1 MTTATLEKPCEKTIV
16 KQLLADAVAAS
27 ASDLHINVGMPPVQ
41 RIHTELLLTKNEP
54 ITAKQAEDMVMEMV
68 GPQRYKEFQEQ
79 RDLDFSTTIEG
90 GYRFRVNAHYQK
102 ETVALSFH
110 LIPNKIPDIKKIN
123 LPQAIIDLTNLPRG
137 LVLVTGQTGS
147 GKSTTLAAM
156 IGLINQTTSKRIITM
171 EDPIE
176 YAFENDKCMI
186 EQREIG
192 ADCPTFASGLKHALR
207 QDPEVILVGEMR
219 DLETTSATITA
230 AETGHLVFSTL
241 HTMNAAQTVERAIDI
256 YPPGQQN
263 QIRAMLSNTLQAVV
277 SQTLFKRV
285 DKPGM
290 VPGIEIMICN
300 PAIRNC
306 IRENRIHEIPNTI
319 TTSRKLGM
327 QEMDMSIAELYFKG
341 MISKEDALESATN
354 AARMEKTIAPENKEI
369 FLRQLQLQSQMA
381 ANSQPM
387 RN

>member
-1 MTTATLEKPCEKTIV
+1 MSNTAVIEEVKEKTNI
-16 KQLLADAVAAS
+16 KQLLANAVKAG
-27 ASDLHINVGMPPVQ
+27 ASDLHINVGMPPVH
-41 RIHTELLLTKNEP
+41 RIHTELILTKDEA
-54 ITAKQAEDMVMEMV
+54 ITAKQSQDMVLEMV
-68 GPQRYKEFQEQ
+68 GPQRYKEFEHE

-102 ETVALSFH
+102 ETVALSFR
-110 LIPNKIPDIKKIN
+110 LIPNKIPDIKTIN
-123 LPQAIIDLTNLPRG
+123 VPKAIIELTNLPRG

-156 IGLINQTTSKRIITM
+156 IGLINNTTSKRIITM

-176 YAFENDKCMI
+176 YAFDNDKCMI

-241 HTMNAAQTVERAIDI
+241 HTMNAAQTIERAIDI
-256 YPPGQQN
+256 YPAGQQN
-263 QIRAMLSNTLQAVV
+263 QIRAMLSNTLQAVI
-277 SQTLFKRV
+277 SQTLFKRI

-306 IRENRIHEIPNTI
+306 IRENRIHEIPNII
-319 TTSRKLGM
+319 TTSRKMGM
-327 QEMDMSIAELYFKG
+327 QEMDMSIAELFFKG
-341 MISKEDALESATN
+341 MISKEDALTSATN
-354 AARMEKTIAPENKEI
+354 AARMEKTIAPENKEM
-369 FLRQLQLQSQMA
+369 FLRQLQYQS
-381 ANSQPM
+381 N
-387 RN
+387 

>member
-1 MTTATLEKPCEKTIV
+1 MTTEISEKTLV
-16 KQLLADAVAAS
+16 KKLLSDAVAAG
-27 ASDLHINVGMPPVQ
+27 ASDLHINVGMPPMQ
-41 RIHTELLLTKNEP
+41 RIHTELTLTKDDP
-54 ITAKQAEDMVMEMV
+54 ITGKQAEEMVLEMV
-68 GPQRYKEFQEQ
+68 GPDRYKVFKEHC
-79 RDLDFSTTIEG
+79 DYDFSTTIEG

-102 ETVALSFH
+102 ETIGISFR
-110 LIPNKIPDIKKIN
+110 LIPNKIPDIAKIN
-123 LPQAIIDLTNLPRG
+123 LPQAIINLTDLPRG

-156 IGLINQTTSKRIITM
+156 IGRINATSAKRIITM

-176 YAFENDKCMI
+176 YSFTNDKSMI

-192 ADCPTFASGLKHALR
+192 SDCPTFASGLKHALR

-219 DLETTSATITA
+219 DLETTSATVTA

-241 HTMNAAQTVERAIDI
+241 HTMNAAQTIERAIDI

-277 SQTLFKRV
+277 SQTLFKRI

-290 VPGIEIMICN
+290 VPGIEVMICN

-306 IRENRIHEIPNTI
+306 IRENRIHEIPNII

-341 MISKEDALESATN
+341 MISKEDAIESATN
-354 AARMEKTIAPENKEI
+354 AARMEKTLSPENKEL
-369 FLRQLQLQSQMA
+369 FMRQLQMQAQMPPTVLQS
-381 ANSQPM
+381 M